1 MASPAQLQA
10 ALLQRQSCLGGLR
23 IRLPS
28 PAQVPHPL
36 PVLPARS
43 EPLDDRQ
50 ANPLMAVVSNHLPQ
64 MLPMA
69 EQINL
74 SVKQMPKEGN
84 SVALL
89 CPTMRAVLNGQDMLM
104 HQHSRQ
110 KIGQWQVG
118 RKRLSLTTK
127 IEQNKTTLGLV
138 LIDDEVETVLPG
150 GPAFIAGL
158 RKGDSIVA
166 VSLCGMLC

>member
-1 MASPAQLQA
+1 MKRPPGDEQEE
-10 ALLQRQSCLGGLR
+10 GVG
-23 IRLPS
+23 
-28 PAQVPHPL
+28 
-36 PVLPARS
+36 RS
-43 EPLDDRQ
+43 LCAFDEEEVKVGSEEVQ
-50 ANPLMAVVSNHLPQ
+50 NANTEEVQNANWSQTTCHKCCQ
-64 MLPMA
+64 MA

-110 KIGQWQVG
+110 KIGQWHVG

-127 IEQNKTTLGLV
+127 IEQNKTT
-138 LIDDEVETVLPG
+138 
-150 GPAFIAGL
+150 
-158 RKGDSIVA
+158 
-166 VSLCGMLC
+166 